1 MALCL
6 LLTYDFSRCFVR
18 TLSTIMWI
26 DIYVY
31 MYMCFHILAF
41 WPFIEFINRST
52 DQVQTCFHNLKHI
65 LYLKTTQII
74 YSIILN
80 VSLYQLFNHM
90 IAISATSPKTTMEPQ
105 KNWWLCRKGSFPQ
118 HGKHIPLKSSKENYF
133 IAKYRTC
140 MFFPFPKGCI
150 FRLFIAVWFLRG
162 LCVQLEVR
170 PLRLHPD
177 KQNGLGDQGDRTSNQ
192 GTKVGERCFFFS
204 TKVTPIFKVA
214 NWRFME
220 IDSCWEGGH
229 TQKITHPPVE
239 VFVCEMCALE
249 LWKWHFQLLEGIS
262 LMSLTCF
269 GIQTWQIRKK
279 IVFRLE
285 KTLEV

>member
-41 WPFIEFINRST
+41 WPFIEFISRST

-90 IAISATSPKTTMEPQ
+90 IAISATSPKTTMEPP

-192 GTKVGERCFFFS
+192 GTKVGERCFFSQQRSPQFS
-204 TKVTPIFKVA
+204 RWQIEGLWRLTLAGRGATPKRLHIHQLRCLFAK
-214 NWRFME
+214 
-220 IDSCWEGGH
+220 
-229 TQKITHPPVE
+229 
-239 VFVCEMCALE
+239 CALWNSE
-249 LWKWHFQLLEGIS
+249 NDISSSWKEFLSWVWHVLASKLGKLE
-262 LMSLTCF
+262 
-269 GIQTWQIRKK
+269 R
-279 IVFRLE
+279 R
-285 KTLEV
+285 